1 VSRRKYKLSSANV
14 IKYVRA
20 AYVSLWKSRARKSD
34 KLNDEIENMLNQ
46 SDPIVK
52 SVLKYILFLR
62 SKYKDVEI
70 RRESKPIY
78 DPRTGDLSYKP
89 SKFILIAATSS
100 IKSHWLYFYM
110 PEVKD
115 FTVLRMSKKLI
126 TDVDIQRMSGKASV
140 LYTEVGKAY
149 HYVGINK
156 IKKIMAIKKEPVKI
170 KFIKVKINYKL
181 LDITGNNLELPC
193 ITEEDFEQYKKLYKC
208 LLRDLGIVPPL
219 IVELPPSDADNK
231 PGMGLILPIRY
242 NENAIRTYI
251 LPIDTILTLNAESL
265 SFSTFDKFVASLDDL
280 VKRHNLFPPWHVKV
294 ENIKCEGLW
303 TYLYNKNIEEY
314 LRLLMDELRAS
325 SNDLSEAI
333 NNGELRKNYV
343 NLIYELHERK
353 CDYSLNEYINNVWQ
367 QKSRSKKDVSKKEVI
382 QDLLNDAD
390 SAAKLLNYL
399 PKPIAIELY
408 GLDYIKRVIK
418 ALLCLRSQ
426 SH

>member
-14 IKYVRA
+14 IKHVRA

-52 SVLKYILFLR
+52 SVLRYILFLR

-89 SKFILIAATSS
+89 SKFILIAAISS

-219 IVELPPSDADNK
+219 IVELPPDNVGGQPDTG
-231 PGMGLILPIRY
+231 PGIGLILPTRY
-242 NENAIRTYI
+242 SEKRSNTTQDIIRTYI
-251 LPIDTILTLNAESL
+251 LPLHTLPQLRIDSFRDFISSLKELERKQQCIWWDIIDT
-265 SFSTFDKFVASLDDL
+265 V
-280 VKRHNLFPPWHVKV
+280 
-294 ENIKCEGLW
+294 NIKCISLVE
-303 TYLYNKNIEEY
+303 YLYGEKYFGEFLKELMEETGG
-314 LRLLMDELRAS
+314 LKEMLKELK
-325 SNDLSEAI
+325 EY
-333 NNGELRKNYV
+333 YV
-343 NLIYELHERK
+343 ELIYELRK
-353 CDYSLNEYINNVWQ
+353 YNSELKNYIDSIFHSNNLNNMTVKEIIRKLFDFDNNILYIE
-367 QKSRSKKDVSKKEVI
+367 EV
-382 QDLLNDAD
+382 LG
-390 SAAKLLNYL
+390 YL
-399 PKPIAIELY
+399 PNFDVVRIY
-408 GLDYIKRVIK
+408 DLDYIKRISK
-418 ALLCLRSQ
+418 ALLCLKDLV
-426 SH
+426 